1 MPTTISELYIAFASN
16 LAKAQEDA
24 QSLTRLGDAAE
35 VADTKVTRLGRSGA
49 SVARQFDET
58 TRAEAKLS
66 SEIRQ
71 RTANIEALQKSLA
84 AGEITQEQYAG
95 SLAGIAKSAAAQKE
109 KFDAATGASKQHA
122 VALAEGTAAAKLSS
136 YQIGILAGEAHKFAD
151 QVLAGGGAMK
161 AAFYQVPNMVT
172 VMGGFG
178 KATQIVTGL
187 LMGPAGLALAAVA
200 AGAAIY
206 KMGSAAD
213 TEESH
218 LAALGQ
224 TLRATRSD
232 YAAMAGA
239 AEDAARRIA
248 GKSGL
253 SLTDSRAVT
262 TTFAAMPSTSG
273 SSLDALAMTA
283 RNLATVL
290 GKDVPDAAKDM
301 AAAFDDPAKAAEDFA
316 QKGLLGVHEG
326 LVQHIRDLQNSGDRM
341 GAWSLLMGQVSKA
354 TANAADQGVTP
365 LHRAL
370 HDMSTSLHEGLTPLG
385 QFVDG
390 IGNGIMAGALKGVQG
405 IQYLLDKAKEV
416 RDWEWAQLDKIP
428 AVHNYLQ
435 QREVAA
441 SDVAGVGKTIDKVG
455 AGLGASSDVLAL
467 AHRIQPIE
475 SATGQYDASGKVV
488 QSSAGALGAMQ
499 IMPGSANG
507 NDLRTTTGNV
517 TAGVQLLMRLYTKYD
532 GNQALVAM
540 AYNWGEGNVDQY
552 LSGKIASPPES
563 VAAYAQKAT
572 GGEVYGAQ
580 AIASRQ
586 GRIDD
591 QLRGSDGSTA
601 AQIREHEQAITA
613 LTTAQKALNELH
625 TAGKVSDADYAAQ
638 TGVLTDKINVQRGA
652 LNELR
657 DPIET
662 IAHQQKL
669 AAQSAET
676 YSAAETAMVQVHQQ
690 VEEAARRMGQ
700 AHATATQLAEAEAR
714 QQAILTGQF
723 NQSVAAI
730 NEHTQAEQDLLAGY
744 DASKGSLTQYQQAM
758 EAAEKVRATSIG
770 NTAEQARQLNV
781 LTGAM
786 KSAAASQVDMA
797 NAGKLYGQ
805 SLELEVIKAQT
816 AAIGQNSD
824 AVSVQIAVMKE
835 RNRILEAGGDIN
847 SKTSQAYLDNVAA
860 IQTATNAYQHQ
871 KSALDDLTGSLSG
884 MFDTLT
890 NSVTQAFVQS
900 GKGAVDFGS
909 ILSGLQTQ
917 IVGLVAKMALINPAL
932 NALDGGSRNTF
943 TSISDALAS
952 GGSVGNKAASV
963 SITGAG
969 TPASS
974 VASSS
979 SWLSGAMGTKL
990 FGTATIGNTLA
1001 GIGGGFGI
1009 GSALGNIGGGTYGAI
1024 GSGLGAALGAGLGSI
1039 IPGVGTLIGGIAGGG
1054 LGGLLGG
1061 LFGHKKNPYT
1071 IDQVVMEG
1079 DQLSMGQSWNQKQ
1092 NDTITA
1098 QLKADMANVNA
1109 TMKSLGLKAENLYLG
1124 TVRDDPNN
1132 KDPSQRSVSLTDLL
1146 GKLQL
1151 RSDDS
1156 ATYSQALSQGM
1167 PASFDSIASFQSA
1180 VTQLKS
1186 MADTVD
1192 ALGVAV
1198 SKFNSDGTVT
1208 VSGFTEATGDLRTA
1222 LDTMLNG
1229 KTLATSDLQSQ
1240 VATITE
1246 FVTNTMPNLM
1256 KATVNGQ
1263 QSWVEQMEALKKTY
1277 EAAAT
1282 QASRYGLDGNA
1293 LNDKFGTLYE
1303 QGYAKNM
1310 QSLAE
1315 SAQAFRVRYL
1325 TATGDDQGAALMS
1338 FDLSATQQ
1346 KRQLAESWRDFLG
1359 DAYSSNQTYLQ
1370 QASDLEKTLG
1380 AERLAIQK
1388 EYADKAAEA
1397 AKQAADAA
1405 AAQAKQEAERAAEQA
1420 KQQRDQ
1426 AEGSA
1431 ASVISNLLDFAK
1443 GLNLSGYSPLSA
1455 EAQYRAANDNFTS
1468 IAAQAQ
1474 RGDYEALQSLRSA
1487 SETFLAQSQSYNG
1500 SGRDFVSDYTRVQL
1514 LLQSIGTIR
1523 PNTITE
1529 SALKAMLASNNQ
1541 TLAELLQ
1548 RLLDTA
1554 NKQLAEQRHQAQGRA
1569 A

>member
-35 VADTKVTRLGRSGA
+35 VADTKVTRLGRSGV

-95 SLAGIAKSAAAQKE
+95 SLAGIAKSAATQKE

-122 VALAEGTAAAKLSS
+122 VALAEGAEAAKLSS

-178 KATQIVTGL
+178 KATQIVTSL
-187 LMGPAGLALAAVA
+187 LMGPAGLVLATVA

-206 KMGSAAD
+206 KLGSAAN
-213 TEESH
+213 TEEGR

-224 TLRATRSD
+224 TLRATRGD

-248 GKSGL
+248 GKSSL

-262 TTFAAMPSTSG
+262 TTFAAMPSISG
-273 SSLDALAMTA
+273 SSLDALATTA

-290 GKDVPDAAKDM
+290 GKDVPEAARDM

-326 LVQHIRDLQNSGDRM
+326 LVQHMRDLQASGDRI
-341 GAWSLLMGQVSKA
+341 GAWTLLMGQVSKA
-354 TANAADQGVTP
+354 TANAADLGVTP

-370 HDMSTSLHEGLTPLG
+370 HDMNTSIHEGLAPLG

-390 IGNGIMAGALKGVQG
+390 IGNGISAGALKGVQG
-405 IQYLLDKAKEV
+405 IQYLLDRAKEI
-416 RDWEWAQLDKIP
+416 RAWQWEQLDKIP
-428 AVHNYLQ
+428 AVHDYFQ
-435 QREVAA
+435 RREVAA
-441 SDVAGVGKTIDKVG
+441 SDVAGVGKTIDRVG
-455 AGLGASSDVLAL
+455 ASMGAGSDVLAL
-467 AHRIQPIE
+467 AHRIQPME
-475 SATGQYDASGKVV
+475 SATGQYDAQGRVV

-499 IMPGSANG
+499 IMPNSANG
-507 NDLRTTTGNV
+507 NDLRTTEGNV
-517 TAGVQLLMRLYTKYD
+517 TAGVQLLMRLYAKYD

-540 AYNWGEGNVDQY
+540 AYNWGEGNVDKY
-552 LSGKIASPPES
+552 LSGKIASPPAS
-563 VAAYAQKAT
+563 VADYAQKAT

-580 AIASRQ
+580 AVAARQ
-586 GRIDD
+586 GRVDD

-613 LTTAQKALNELH
+613 LTTAQKALNDLH
-625 TAGKVSDADYAAQ
+625 TAGKVSDADYTAQ

-700 AHATATQLAEAEAR
+700 AHATAAQLAEAEAR

-723 NQSVAAI
+723 NQSVATI
-730 NEHTQAEQDLLAGY
+730 NERTQAEQDLLAGY

-758 EAAEKVRATSIG
+758 EAAEKVRATS
-770 NTAEQARQLNV
+770 TAGSVEQARQLDI

-786 KSAAASQVDMA
+786 KSATASQVDMA

-805 SLELEVIKAQT
+805 SLDLEVIKAQT

-860 IQTATNAYQHQ
+860 IQMATNAYQHQ
-871 KSALDDLTGSLSG
+871 KSALDDLTGSLSS

-909 ILSGLQTQ
+909 ILAGLQTQ
-917 IVGLVAKMALINPAL
+917 IVGLVAKMALVNPAL
-932 NALDGGSRNTF
+932 NALDGGSRKTIM
-943 TSISDALAS
+943 SLSDSLAS
-952 GGSVGNKAASV
+952 GGAVGNKAASV
-963 SITGAG
+963 SIAGAG
-969 TPASS
+969 STASG
-974 VASSS
+974 VTSSTG
-979 SWLSGAMGTKL
+979 WLSKASNTKL
-990 FGTATIGNTLA
+990 FGSATVGNLIG
-1001 GIGGGFGI
+1001 GIGGGFGL
-1009 GSALGNIGGGTYGAI
+1009 GSALGNIGGGTYGTIGAGAGAAI
-1024 GSGLGAALGAGLGSI
+1024 GAGIGSFF
-1039 IPGVGTLIGGIAGGG
+1039 PGGTAIGGLIGGG

-1079 DQLSMGQSWNQKQ
+1079 DQFSMGQSWNQKQ
-1092 NDTITA
+1092 DDTITA
-1098 QLKADMANVNA
+1098 QLKADMASLNA
-1109 TMKSLGLKAENLYLG
+1109 TMASLGLKAENLYLG

-1132 KDPSQRSVSLTDLL
+1132 KDPSQRSVSLADLL
-1146 GKLQL
+1146 GKVKL

-1156 ATYSQALSQGM
+1156 ATFSQALSQGM
-1167 PASFDSIASFQSA
+1167 PETFDSVAAFQSA
-1180 VTQLKS
+1180 VTQLKA
-1186 MADTVD
+1186 MAEMVD

-1229 KTLATSDLQSQ
+1229 KTVATSDLQSQ

-1282 QASRYGLDGNA
+1282 QASGYGLDGNA
-1293 LNDKFGTLYE
+1293 LNDKFSTLYE
-1303 QGYAKNM
+1303 QGYAQNM

-1338 FDLSATQQ
+1338 FDLSARQQ

-1359 DAYSSNQTYLQ
+1359 EAYAGNATYLQ

-1388 EYADKAAEA
+1388 QYADKAAEA

-1405 AAQAKQEAERAAEQA
+1405 RQEAERAAEQA

-1431 ASVISNLLDFAK
+1431 ASVISGLLDFAK
-1443 GLNLSGYSPLSA
+1443 GLDLSSYSPLSA
-1455 EAQYRAANDNFTS
+1455 EAQYRAANDNFTAL
-1468 IAAQAQ
+1468 AAQAQ
-1474 RGDYEALQSLRSA
+1474 SGDYEALQSMRGAAESL
-1487 SETFLAQSQSYNG
+1487 LAQSHSYNG
-1500 SGRDFVSDYTRVQL
+1500 SGRDFVSDYTRIQEML
-1514 LLQSIGTIR
+1514 RSIGSIK
-1523 PNTITE
+1523 PDTITE

-1554 NKQLAEQRHQAQGRA
+1554 NKQLTEQRHQAQSRA